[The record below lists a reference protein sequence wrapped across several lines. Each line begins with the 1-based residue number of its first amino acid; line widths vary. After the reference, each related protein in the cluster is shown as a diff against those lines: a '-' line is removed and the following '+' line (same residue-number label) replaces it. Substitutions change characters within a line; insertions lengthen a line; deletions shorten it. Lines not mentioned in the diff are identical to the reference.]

1 MKIIIKHKSEFLRE
15 LNFRTFEVERIFG
28 NGKAVEVFVPELKRH
43 VHFSFKEVLVLDLKE
58 EVEKLVQDL
67 HGVNYEEVFSFLHNY
82 IHENLKRDDEF
93 FLCSAH
99 LFTAAGRE

>member
-1 MKIIIKHKSEFLRE
+1 MKIIIKHKSEFMRE

-28 NGKAVEVFVPELKRH
+28 NGKAVEVFVPELNRR

-58 EVEKLVQDL
+58 ELIKLIQDL
-67 HGVNYEEVFSFLHNY
+67 DGVNYKETFSFLHNY
-82 IHENLKRDDEF
+82 IHENLKLDDEF